1 MERQPPDEAGRPPPD
16 DGVGSAIHTFLIADV
31 RGYTLFTQ
39 ERGDEAAAKLAAKF
53 AGIARERVEGRGG
66 SVIELR
72 GDEALAVFTSP
83 RQAIRAALDLQEH
96 FMAESMADPDVLLP
110 VGIGLD
116 AGEAVPVGTGFRG
129 GALNLAARLSGQAGP
144 GEVLASREV
153 THLAR
158 RMDGVRYED
167 RGSIRLKGL
176 TEPVPIVRIS
186 SETIDTTAPFVGM
199 TRPRDVATTAGG
211 QGVRRKPRPGTIVVA
226 AAVALVLVAA
236 ATYAVTRPGSSV
248 SDDISAC
255 QLATQPLEDNGFE
268 AAVHDGLTNAATD
281 LGVTVRTTVS
291 PSESTDRAIFRT
303 FIDQGCSVI
312 VALSSNLGQQ
322 ELVQAAQQHPQQ
334 KFVVID
340 PFEPPQL
347 PNVLGVGF
355 EVNQAAFLAGYLAAG
370 TSRSGVVGTFGG
382 VPVPTVFPFM
392 DGFAAGVSKYNEDHD
407 ADARLV
413 GWDPGSGTGSFIS
426 QGDFGAFRDVEGGRR
441 LAARLIRQGADVIF
455 PVAGEAGLGAAEEA
469 REAGE
474 TLLIGVDFDQFFQA
488 PQFADLWLT
497 SVRKRYDVAVKN
509 VVQLVVNG
517 TFEGGGTY
525 LGNVGNGS
533 VDLAPFHDL
542 EDRVPADLKTR
553 LAELRAGIAD
563 GSISVNPRGYAA

>member
-53 AGIARERVEGRGG
+53 AGIAREGVEGRGG

-72 GDEALAVFTSP
+72 GDEALAIFTSP
-83 RQAIRAALDLQEH
+83 RQAIRAALDLQER
-96 FMAESMADPDVLLP
+96 FVAESIADPNMLLP

-116 AGEAVPVGTGFRG
+116 AGEAVPVETGYRG
-129 GALNLAARLSGQAGP
+129 GALNLAARLCGQAGP

-167 RGSIRLKGL
+167 RGSIQLKGL

-186 SETIDTTAPFVGM
+186 SEKIDTTAPFVGM
-199 TRPRDVATTAGG
+199 GPRRDAATAADS
-211 QGVRRKPRPGTIVVA
+211 QGSRRKARTGTIVVA

-236 ATYAVTRPGSSV
+236 ATYAITRPGASG

-255 QLATQPLEDNGFE
+255 QLAGQPLEENGFE
-268 AAVHDGLTNAATD
+268 SAVHDGLTHAATD

-291 PSESTDRAIFRT
+291 TSEQQDRAAFRK

-312 VALSSNLGQQ
+312 VALYLGQ
-322 ELVQAAQQHPQQ
+322 EGLVEAAQQHLEQR
-334 KFVVID
+334 FVVID

-347 PNVLGVGF
+347 QNVLGVRF
-355 EVNQAAFLAGYLAAG
+355 DVDQAAFLAGYIAG
-370 TSRSGVVGTFGG
+370 GTTRSGVVGTFGG
-382 VPVPTVFPFM
+382 VPVPTVFPFL
-392 DGFAAGVSKYNEDHD
+392 DGFAAGVFRYNQDND
-407 ADARLV
+407 ADVRLV
-413 GWDPGSGTGSFIS
+413 GWNPASGSGSFIS
-426 QGDFGAFRDVEGGRR
+426 QGDFGAFGDVDGGQR
-441 LAARLIRQGADVIF
+441 LGARLIRQGADIIF
-455 PVAGEAGLGAAEEA
+455 PVAGEAALGAAEAA
-469 REAGE
+469 REAGG

-497 SVRKRYDVAVKN
+497 SVRKRYDIAVKN
-509 VVQLVVNG
+509 VVELVVDG
-517 TFEGGGTY
+517 TFEGGGTFQ
-525 LGNVGNGS
+525 GSVGNGS

-542 EDRVPADLKTR
+542 DDRVPADLKAR
-553 LAELRAGIAD
+553 LVELRIGIAD
-563 GSISVNPRGYAA
+563 GSISVDPRDYAA

>member
-1 MERQPPDEAGRPPPD
+1 MERQPPDEAGRPPRD

-53 AGIARERVEGRGG
+53 AGIAREGVEGRGG

-72 GDEALAVFTSP
+72 GDEALAIFTST
-83 RQAIRAALDLQEH
+83 RQAIRAALDLQER
-96 FMAESMADPDVLLP
+96 FVAESITDPSMLLP

-116 AGEAVPVGTGFRG
+116 AGEAVPVETGYRG
-129 GALNLAARLSGQAGP
+129 GALNLAARLCGQAGP

-167 RGSIRLKGL
+167 RGSIQLKGL

-186 SETIDTTAPFVGM
+186 SEAIDTAAPFVGM
-199 TRPRDVATTAGG
+199 VPRRDAATAADG
-211 QGVRRKPRPGTIVVA
+211 QGSPRKARTGTIVVA

-236 ATYAVTRPGSSV
+236 ATYAITRPGSSG

-255 QLATQPLEDNGFE
+255 QLATQPLEENGFE
-268 AAVHDGLTNAATD
+268 RAVHDGLTHAATD

-291 PSESTDRAIFRT
+291 TSESQDRATFRT

-312 VALSSNLGQQ
+312 VALYLGQ
-322 ELVQAAQQHPQQ
+322 EGLVEAAQQHPEQR
-334 KFVVID
+334 FVVID

-347 PNVLGVGF
+347 RNVLGVGF
-355 EVNQAAFLAGYLAAG
+355 DVDQGAFLAGYVAAG
-370 TSRSGVVGTFGG
+370 TTRSGVVGTFGG
-382 VPVPTVFPFM
+382 VPVPTVFPFL
-392 DGFAAGVSKYNEDHD
+392 DGFAAGVFRYNQDND
-407 ADARLV
+407 ADVRLL
-413 GWDPGSGTGSFIS
+413 GWNPSSGTGSFIS
-426 QGDFGAFRDVEGGRR
+426 QGDFGAFGDVEGGHR
-441 LAARLIRQGADVIF
+441 LGARLIRQGADIIF
-455 PVAGEAGLGAAEEA
+455 PVAGEAGLGAAEAA
-469 REAGE
+469 REAGG

-497 SVRKRYDVAVKN
+497 SVRKRYDIAVRN
-509 VVQLVVNG
+509 VVRLVVDG
-517 TFEGGGTY
+517 TFEGGGTFQ
-525 LGNVGNGS
+525 GTVGNGS

-542 EDRVPADLKTR
+542 DDRVPADLKAR
-553 LAELRAGIAD
+553 LVELRIGIAD
-563 GSISVNPRGYAA
+563 GSISVDPIDYIS

>member
-1 MERQPPDEAGRPPPD
+1 MERQPPDETGRAPAD

-83 RQAIRAALDLQEH
+83 RQAIRAALDLQER
-96 FMAESMADPDVLLP
+96 FMAESMADPDLLLP

-116 AGEAVPVGTGFRG
+116 AGEAVPVETGYRG
-129 GALNLAARLSGQAGP
+129 GALNLAARLCGQAGP

-167 RGSIRLKGL
+167 RGSLQLKGL

-199 TRPRDVATTAGG
+199 TRPRDPATAPGG
-211 QGVRRKPRPGTIVVA
+211 PGPGRKARTRTILGA
-226 AAVALVLVAA
+226 AAALVLVAA
-236 ATYAVTRPGSSV
+236 ATYAITRPASSV
-248 SDDISAC
+248 SDDVSAC
-255 QLATQPLEDNGFE
+255 QLARQSLEVNGFE

-291 PSESTDRAIFRT
+291 PSESTDRATFRT

-312 VALSSNLGQQ
+312 VAVSSPIGQE
-322 ELVQAAQQHPQQ
+322 ELVQAAQQHPQ
-334 KFVVID
+334 KNFVVID

-382 VPVPTVFPFM
+382 VPVPTVFPFL
-392 DGFAAGVSKYNEDHD
+392 DGFAAGVFRYNQDND
-407 ADARLV
+407 ADVRLV
-413 GWDPGSGTGSFIS
+413 GWNPASGTGSFIS
-426 QGDFGAFRDVEGGRR
+426 QGDFGAFGDVERGHR
-441 LAARLIRQGADVIF
+441 LGARLIQQGADIIF
-455 PVAGEAGLGAAEEA
+455 PVAGEAGLGAAEAA
-469 REAGE
+469 REAGG

-497 SVRKRYDVAVKN
+497 SVRKRYDIAVKN
-509 VVQLVVNG
+509 VVELVVDG
-517 TFEGGGTY
+517 TFEGGSTFQ
-525 LGNVGNGS
+525 GNVGNGS

-542 EDRVPADLKTR
+542 DDRVPEDLKAR
-553 LAELRAGIAD
+553 LVELTVGIAD
-563 GSISVNPRGYAA
+563 GAISVDPRDYMS